1 MPVNSGFILIN
12 QVDICDSM
20 HQKLAN
26 HHCMHVFVA
35 AEFDL
40 GVA

>member
-1 MPVNSGFILIN
+1 MPVNTGFILIN
-12 QVDICDSM
+12 QVDIYDSV

-26 HHCMHVFVA
+26 HNCMHFFVA